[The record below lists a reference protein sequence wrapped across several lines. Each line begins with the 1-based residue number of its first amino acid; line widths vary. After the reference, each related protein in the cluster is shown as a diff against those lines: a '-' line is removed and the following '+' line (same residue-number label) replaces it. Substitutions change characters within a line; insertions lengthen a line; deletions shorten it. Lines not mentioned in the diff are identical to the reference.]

1 MESPSRNNR
10 SRGRTEA
17 GPHGRYP
24 FGAAFGKK
32 LCDTRGKLDPIRL
45 KDGRAGTFFH
55 LPSIVPPDRYKMT
68 KELTKKLQ
76 NLARKKCWPIIL

>member
-1 MESPSRNNR
+1 MGGTHSERHS
-10 SRGRTEA
+10 
-17 GPHGRYP
+17 
-24 FGAAFGKK
+24 GKSYA
-32 LCDTRGKLDPIRL
+32 TRGKLDPIRL